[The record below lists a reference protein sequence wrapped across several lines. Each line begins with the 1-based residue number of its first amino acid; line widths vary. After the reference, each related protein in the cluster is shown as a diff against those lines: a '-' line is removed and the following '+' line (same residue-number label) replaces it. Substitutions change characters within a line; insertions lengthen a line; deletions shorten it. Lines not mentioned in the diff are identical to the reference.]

1 MRRSASFVVVAA
13 LVVARSGYAQ
23 DKTAEIDKIF
33 SAITAET
40 PGCAVGVAQN
50 GKTIVSRAYGLADLE
65 HKTPLTPTTLFDIGS
80 NQKQFTAASILL
92 LAQDGKLK
100 LTDDIRK
107 YLPELPDYGHVITI
121 NHLLTHTSGVR
132 DWQPLL
138 NMSNDDAD
146 VLKLI
151 MRQRG
156 LNFVPGDEWSY
167 SSSGFELAK
176 EIVARVSGMSFSDFT
191 HKRLFVP
198 LGMNSTAYVGDIMQG
213 TGDRAIGY
221 QKEGNGWKKY
231 MYLGN
236 RRGGGAIISSASD
249 LLIWNDALTHAKL
262 GKLVTEKMEEP
273 ATLNNGRKLWYG
285 RGLMVERAG
294 GEKIISHSG
303 GAAGYSSWLGRFP
316 DHPLS
321 VTVLCNFD
329 PVSATNL
336 AGKVADLYLP
346 PADPKADA
354 RPVAMPGVDVSA
366 RAGVFFDTQTGD
378 VMRLITNNGRLG
390 IAPGTPLVAVAA
402 DRFVPARV
410 SLFVN
415 SQDAFEIHFRSNDEF
430 ELKSMEG
437 KTSIYRRPQPWTP
450 TAADL
455 QSVDGRYG
463 TPDVDQVLDVMPGA
477 NGIKV
482 FLEKAP
488 DKVLEAEPVARDTY
502 MLSLVKVHF
511 LRDASGKVTGLEY
524 DNPAIH
530 NLPYKRLG
538 DRVQGTTPAQTPAPA
553 PVTKA
558 PAPAASATASLPMEA
573 FVGEYELAP
582 GRTLSITLENGRLNG
597 QPSAGG
603 SKLPLDFVSG
613 TTYTATGRPITL
625 TFTVKDGRVTALVM
639 NQNGN
644 ERTMQKVK

>member
-1 MRRSASFVVVAA
+1 MLKAASFVALAA
-13 LVVARSGYAQ
+13 LVVAAPGYAQ
-23 DKTAEIDKIF
+23 DKAAQIDKIF
-33 SAITAET
+33 SSMSAEV

-50 GKTIVSRAYGLADLE
+50 GKPVLTRGYGLADLE
-65 HKTPLTPTTLFDIGS
+65 HKTPLSGTTLFDIGS

-92 LAQDGKLK
+92 LVQDGKLK
-100 LTDDIRK
+100 LSDDIRK
-107 YLPELPDYGHVITI
+107 YLPEVPDYGHVVTI

-138 NMSNDDAD
+138 NMSYEDAD

-156 LNFVPGDEWSY
+156 LNFTPGDEWAY

-198 LGMNSTAYVGDIMQG
+198 LGMKSTAYVGDIMQG

-221 QKEGNGWKKY
+221 QKEGNGWKQY

-236 RRGGGAIISSASD
+236 RRGGGAIISSAND
-249 LLIWNDALTHAKL
+249 LLIWNEALTNQKL
-262 GKLVTEKMEEP
+262 GKFVVEKMEEP
-273 ATLNNGRKLWYG
+273 ARLNSGRRLTYG
-285 RGLMVERAG
+285 RGLMVDSVAGERL
-294 GEKIISHSG
+294 ISHSG

-316 DHPLS
+316 DHKLS
-321 VTVLCNFD
+321 VTVLCNYD

-346 PADPKADA
+346 PVDPKAA
-354 RPVAMPGVDVSA
+354 PGPVALAGVDVSG
-366 RAGVFFDTQTGD
+366 RAGLFFDEGTGEP
-378 VMRLITNNGRLG
+378 MRLVVNNGRLA
-390 IAPGTPLVAVAA
+390 IATGSPLVPVTA
-402 DRFVPARV
+402 DRFLPPHAT
-410 SLFVN
+410 LFVR
-415 SQDAFEIHFRSNDEF
+415 SGDAFEINFKSNDEF
-430 ELKSMEG
+430 EVKSMEG
-437 KTSIYRRPQPWTP
+437 AVSKYRRAQAWTP

-455 QSVDGRYG
+455 QSVDGRYSS
-463 TPDVDQVLDVMPGA
+463 PDVDQVLEVMPGA

-482 FLEKAP
+482 RFEKSP
-488 DKVLEAEPVARDTY
+488 DKVFDAQAVARDTY
-502 MLSLVKVHF
+502 MLSMVKVHF
-511 LRDASGKVTGLEY
+511 LRDASGKVTGFDY
-524 DNPAIH
+524 SNPVIR
-530 NLPYKRLG
+530 NLRYTRLG
-538 DRVQGTTPAQTPAPA
+538 DRVQSAAPAQVPAPA

-558 PAPAASATASLPMEA
+558 PAPAASAAVPMAMEA

-582 GRTLSITLENGRLNG
+582 GRVLAITLENGHLNG
-597 QPSAGG
+597 QPNGG
-603 SKLPLDFVSG
+603 TKLPLEFVSG
-613 TTYTATGRPITL
+613 TTYSAVGRPITL

-639 NQNGN
+639 SQNGN